1 MSFDL
6 FSQPNQDNMASATI
20 FKNFTQKVENLSLIN
35 ITKRIQNDTYQV
47 EIENI
52 RTLTE
57 LGKLEEASEAKK
69 QLLGF
74 TTSGTFDNG
83 RKSELITTYS
93 QYIVLDFDKIGKDKV
108 AEIKQIAA
116 SIPHTFCAFISP
128 SGNGL
133 KIIVEV
139 NSPVEHHETAY
150 FQIADYY
157 SKALNIEID
166 SSGKDLAR
174 LCFMSYDH
182 ELYKNL
188 NPTPFQVDINKN
200 KEFKESQTA
209 NHKKNTDNLNFENSE
224 NDWNEPFNASINF
237 TNRITTYNNGN
248 RNNYIHILACNCNRI
263 GIPEIEAQQLI
274 KSNFDLSPQEI
285 HTTVKSAYKNQTH
298 EFASFANFANSAN
311 THQPISINKN
321 EQLLNMPYL
330 PDHIFDKLPN
340 ILKNGSTVL
349 NDKRERDIFLTSSL
363 AIISGCMPNVKG
375 LYNSKEV
382 YSNLYVFVIAPA
394 ASGKGSLT
402 YAKQLGDKYHDYLVN
417 DSREKKKNYEI
428 ELNEYKQKFKEKKTD
443 ISSLEIPQA
452 PPFKVLFIPA
462 NNSSARVI
470 QQLQDGDE
478 QGIFCET
485 EADTMGNV
493 FKQDWGSYSDMLR
506 KAYHHELI
514 SYSRKADKEWVEI
527 KKPRLSVA
535 LAGTPGQVINLITS
549 AEDGLFSRF
558 IFYTFK
564 SEIKWQNVAPNSNNI
579 NYTQHYENLSNNI
592 YDFVNYLTSTP
603 EISFNL
609 TTEQW
614 QKVNEFGEECIN
626 KLATFISEDLSS
638 TSKRLGLILYR
649 ISMVLTALRYFDNA
663 ESTSDFI
670 CTDEDFEIALQMIKV
685 YQEHAVFMFGEL
697 PKSGTVTDKNL
708 QLLFEKLPNSFD
720 RKEAI
725 FIAMNNFSIKER
737 TADGYLK
744 KLVDM
749 KMLNKLKS
757 GTYEKVI

>member
-6 FSQPNQDNMASATI
+6 FNQDNQDNMASATI

-35 ITKRIQNDTYQV
+35 ITKRIQNDTYQ
-47 EIENI
+47 IEVDNI
-52 RTLTE
+52 RNLIE
-57 LGKLEEASEAKK
+57 LGKPEEASEAKK

-116 SIPHTFCAFISP
+116 GIPHTFCAFISP

-139 NSPVEHHETAY
+139 NSPVEYHETAY
-150 FQIADYY
+150 FQLADYY

-174 LCFMSYDH
+174 LCYMSYDP

-188 NPTPFQVDINKN
+188 NPTPFQVDINKDFN
-200 KEFKESQTA
+200 K
-209 NHKKNTDNLNFENSE
+209 SE
-224 NDWNEPFNASINF
+224 NDKSQITDNQLFENNSDWSEAFNASVNF

-274 KSNFDLSPQEI
+274 TSNFDLSPQEI

-298 EFASFANFANSAN
+298 EFAKFANFANSAN
-311 THQPISINKN
+311 NQQQNPINKN

-330 PDHIFDKLPN
+330 PEHIFDKLPN

-428 ELNEYKQKFKEKKTD
+428 ELNEYKQKLKESKTNHT
-443 ISSLEIPQA
+443 SLEMPQT

-462 NNSSARVI
+462 NNSSSRVI

-535 LAGTPGQVINLITS
+535 LAGTPGQVINLISS

-579 NYTQHYENLSNNI
+579 NYTQHYENLSNSI

-670 CTDEDFEIALQMIKV
+670 CTDEDFGIALQMIKV

-708 QLLFEKLPNSFD
+708 QLFFEKLPNSFD

-725 FIAMNNFSIKER
+725 FIAMQNFSIKER